1 MAADQH
7 SQKATEDLWGMG
19 LHRERRLQTE
29 VCLSKI
35 SLSKEGFAYGDETED
50 WDIRWRDFVFLLHI
64 YDQNRSMAGMRRKFI
79 CGTEKISS
87 VLYTSVGYR
96 LLMNCDETHTW
107 SQGDELEVMWYRF
120 KPTVEVTTITMCG
133 IFGKTVNWN
142 LVIWHCDSFYL
153 MRKQH
158 PTPQIM
164 DLKRSTPTRP
174 CALRQL

>member
-96 LLMNCDETHTW
+96 LLMNCDETHT
-107 SQGDELEVMWYRF
+107 
-120 KPTVEVTTITMCG
+120 
-133 IFGKTVNWN
+133 
-142 LVIWHCDSFYL
+142 
-153 MRKQH
+153 
-158 PTPQIM
+158 
-164 DLKRSTPTRP
+164 
-174 CALRQL
+174 